1 MKFNSIFSFLT
12 PKENK
17 FFPYLNGLV
26 DLIDSSGK
34 ILTQFITSK
43 SLKTKEELY
52 AGIKENERNGD
63 HLISEIFKELNDTFI
78 TPFDREDIQ
87 FLCERL
93 DDVLDSINSAS
104 KRILM
109 FQLKKIPDATIIMC
123 DLISKSCETISSA
136 VHKLKNLKTHSK
148 EILDDCNVLHSL
160 EHDGDDLYE
169 EFIRRLFKTEKNSI
183 EIIKLKDVMQEFERT
198 TDITHSVG
206 KIIKTIIV
214 KYA

>member
-63 HLISEIFKELNDTFI
+63 HLISEIFRELNDTFI

-109 FQLKKIPDATIIMC
+109 FQLKKIPDATVHMC
-123 DLISKSCETISSA
+123 ELISKSCETISSA
-136 VHKLKNLKTHSK
+136 VHKLKNLKTQSK